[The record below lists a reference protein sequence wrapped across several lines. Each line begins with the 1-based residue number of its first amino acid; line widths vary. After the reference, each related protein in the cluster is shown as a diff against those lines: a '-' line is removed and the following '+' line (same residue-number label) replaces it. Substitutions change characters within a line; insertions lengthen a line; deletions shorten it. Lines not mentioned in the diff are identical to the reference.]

1 MKLSFTPSWLL
12 AFAGAF
18 WALPQAA
25 SAQAKPAPTRILF
38 VGNSFLHGKYEPVL
52 NYNSANVKDENF
64 GRPAGDPRAE
74 PTDKEPGPWGG
85 IPGIFKKMTDEA
97 GLNYEVHFES
107 ISGKTLKYHYEN
119 ALGVIQQPNWQAVVM
134 HDNSAWPLPARRTG
148 HPGEFR
154 EYAAKLEQAI
164 HSASP
169 AAKVYLYET
178 WARADLTYPAGKAYV
193 GLPIDSMAQDL
204 HNGYYG
210 MLLQDPK
217 LAGVVPAGDA
227 WVRAIQTGVAM
238 PNPYTPE
245 TGKLDLWAIDHYHP
259 SKWGAYLNA
268 CVLFGELT
276 GRDPRTLGAS
286 EQAASAL
293 GITPADAVNLQRVA
307 AEQVLAA
314 RPAAFAGPPTK
325 AGRPGAQPESG
336 PAKVKVKRKK

>member
-1 MKLSFTPSWLL
+1 MKRFFTPALL
-12 AFAGAF
+12 LVLGVFG
-18 WALPQAA
+18 ALPHAA
-25 SAQAKPAPTRILF
+25 RAQTKPAPTRILF

-52 NYNSANVKDENF
+52 NYNAANVTDENF

-119 ALGVIQQPNWQAVVM
+119 ALPVIQQPGWDAVVM

-148 HPGEFR
+148 HPGAFC
-154 EYAAKLEQAI
+154 EYAFRLEQAI

-178 WARADLTYPAGKAYV
+178 WARADLTYPAGKPYT

-204 HNGYYG
+204 HAAYYG
-210 MLLQDPK
+210 MLQDPQ
-217 LAGVVPAGDA
+217 LAGIVPAGDA
-227 WVRAIQTGVAM
+227 WLRAIQAGTALRD
-238 PNPYTPE
+238 PYTPE
-245 TGKLDLWAIDHYHP
+245 AGKLNLWAIDYYHP

-276 GRDPRTLGAS
+276 GRDPRTLGAA
-286 EQAASAL
+286 EQAAAAL
-293 GITPADAVNLQRVA
+293 GIAPADAVSLQRVA

-314 RPAAFAGPPTK
+314 RPAAFAGPARASQSGT
-325 AGRPGAQPESG
+325 PGVRQ
-336 PAKVKVKRKK
+336 PAKRPASARRK